1 MDPILEAECLVA
13 VLGVAHALAKSP
25 KAPTIAELHRAGKLP
40 DVIPKRIKA
49 LFDLTKPK
57 TQEAPAELPDF
68 RETGAAL
75 SKGIDQDALTEMLL
89 PVPPELHT
97 ACAAVW
103 SRGVQYLNG
112 VFPRRVE
119 MLMTGP
125 KLHDPS
131 RGDWAEFGWAWR
143 LSQDPL
149 SILDRVGEGMVIG
162 AEVKHLQAM
171 FPAIF
176 AVIAGAVGDGLAEK
190 VAEDDK
196 WSPPWWLQKQLCT
209 LLGVNPVSKTLLN
222 DIEGAVQASQQQSK
236 QRAHDVQMHADQA
249 TPTQKLAGK

>member
-1 MDPILEAECLVA
+1 M
-13 VLGVAHALAKSP
+13 
-25 KAPTIAELHRAGKLP
+25 
-40 DVIPKRIKA
+40 
-49 LFDLTKPK
+49 LF
-57 TQEAPAELPDF
+57 
-68 RETGAAL
+68 R
-75 SKGIDQDALTEMLL
+75 S
-89 PVPPELHT
+89 
-97 ACAAVW
+97 
-103 SRGVQYLNG
+103 
-112 VFPRRVE
+112 
-119 MLMTGP
+119 
-125 KLHDPS
+125 
-131 RGDWAEFGWAWR
+131 
-143 LSQDPL
+143 
-149 SILDRVGEGMVIG
+149 VIG